1 MARNLHRYGCVQDI
15 HATLKLS
22 PLKTVEECDY
32 ELEQEQ
38 KRQNR
43 STVIQIIE
51 VQKRA
56 IIRKKGGQNG

>member
-1 MARNLHRYGCVQDI
+1 MARNLYRYGSVQDI
-15 HATLKLS
+15 RTTLKLS

-43 STVIQIIE
+43 STVIQTIE

-56 IIRKKGGQNG
+56 IIRKKGERNV

>member
-1 MARNLHRYGCVQDI
+1 MARNLYRYGSVQDI
-15 HATLKLS
+15 RTTLKLS

-43 STVIQIIE
+43 STVIEIIE

-56 IIRKKGGQNG
+56 IIRKKGASNE